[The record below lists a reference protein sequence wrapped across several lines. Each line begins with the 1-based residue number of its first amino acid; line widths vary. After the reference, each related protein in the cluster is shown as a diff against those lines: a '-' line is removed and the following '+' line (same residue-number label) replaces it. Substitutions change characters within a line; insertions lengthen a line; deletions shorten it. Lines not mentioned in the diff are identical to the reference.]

1 MKLQSCIV
9 ILLSLI
15 SIAYNAVPTF
25 RADAADKVSWKFKD
39 RPKQDVS
46 KIVLEWEPFTMVE
59 DSSSID
65 RKELSV
71 LMKSGDGDYA
81 PITSR
86 PRVRGGKYMYT
97 FSIVPCKEQHLRF
110 VVKSSEGE
118 AASFDLPEPISASTP
133 EQIATSG
140 FAPEMP
146 ANVQIEQH
154 EDSVVLS
161 WDPSECATSYLLRF
175 EGPAD
180 KEFDQEVT
188 ENTATIT
195 DFDACSQYDIFATA
209 VADGSYSDEA
219 FLDTISTHPSA
230 SAAEKLDPT
239 ISTSINSVTAT
250 WDAYGK
256 LGCVNMYAVK
266 LCKDDECK
274 EPVTVELDN
283 TLPTLEFTS
292 TEELDQCSDYT
303 LSLKPLYEGK
313 DLAEKVVPFRTLSP
327 PVQDMNIKLL
337 PVNAVAGD
345 EQMITV
351 TWSAVQCASA
361 YEIFQHVNTPDGDWE
376 TIGTSEATELSI
388 KGVPCTEYRYGVK
401 VTIDGMQSDIIEA
414 EEAVM
419 TPIDNNVPYVAS
431 NLIND
436 PSADALE
443 LSWDHA
449 KCITSY
455 RIKICKD
462 GSAEEDC
469 LEENMEIEDASTH
482 NLTKKV
488 ENLSPCSSYSMQIF
502 ATTNGEELNAET
514 KPFQTL
520 APAPVAP
527 ENLSVSLNAETNK
540 IDISYDPVSCA
551 TGYKIYQTVAGSEE
565 EMHKETEENSISFES
580 PSPCVEFS
588 YGVSAVVNGE
598 DGPKTEFLGDRV
610 PPKNGAK
617 SQPKL
622 VIDQKFN
629 TTVIFLLETPDF
641 NEKCE
646 VAEYDLK
653 YSNLGIMFEDT
664 KTVAF
669 SDLQD
674 GRIVLEEFPG
684 AADNGIR
691 IEARIK
697 YQGFESWSPWVSTQN
712 PIPEIVVEDGNS
724 ILVPIVIGVLVA
736 VVVLVILI
744 FFIVKRKKSQNKYDT
759 ENGDGS
765 ESKKLKDNPEV

>member
-15 SIAYNAVPTF
+15 SIASSAVPIFKT
-25 RADAADKVSWKFKD
+25 DAEDKVSWKFKE
-39 RPKQDVS
+39 RPRQDVS
-46 KIVLEWEPFTMVE
+46 KINIEWEPFAMVE

-71 LMKSGDGDYA
+71 LIKSGDGEYA
-81 PITSR
+81 PITRR

-97 FSIVPCKEQHLRF
+97 SIDIVPCKEHHLRF

-118 AASFDLPEPISASTP
+118 EQSFDLSEPIPASTP
-133 EQIATSG
+133 EQIAASG
-140 FAPEMP
+140 FTPEMP
-146 ANVQIEQH
+146 TNVHIEQH
-154 EDSVVLS
+154 EDSVLIS

-175 EGPAD
+175 EGTAA
-180 KEFDQEVT
+180 EFDKEVT
-188 ENTATIT
+188 ENSATIT
-195 DFDACSQYDIFATA
+195 EFDSCSQYDIFATA

-230 SAAEKLDPT
+230 SAAEKLDPLV
-239 ISTSINSVTAT
+239 STSINSVSAK
-250 WDAYGK
+250 WDAFGK
-256 LGCVNMYAVK
+256 LACVNLYAVK
-266 LCKDDECK
+266 LCKNEECK

-283 TLPTLEFTS
+283 TLPTLEFVS
-292 TEELDQCSDYT
+292 TRDLDQCSDYT

-327 PVQDMNIKLL
+327 PVQDVNIKLL

-351 TWSAVQCASA
+351 SWSAVQCASS
-361 YEIFQHVNTPDGDWE
+361 YEIFQHVNSADGDWE

-401 VTIDGMQSDIIEA
+401 VTIDGVQSDIVEA

-419 TPIDNNVPYVAS
+419 TPIDNSVPYVAS

-436 PSADALE
+436 PSTDSLE

-455 RIKICKD
+455 KIKICKD

-469 LEENMEIEDASTH
+469 SEENMIIEDPSTH
-482 NLTKKV
+482 NLTRKI

-502 ATTNGEELNAET
+502 ATTDGEELNAET
-514 KPFQTL
+514 TLFQTL

-551 TGYKIYQTVAGSEE
+551 TGYKIYQKLAGSEE
-565 EMHKETEENSISFES
+565 ELYKEIGENSISFES
-580 PSPCVEFS
+580 PAPCVEFS

-598 DGPKTEFLGDRV
+598 DGPKTEFLGDKV

-617 SQPKL
+617 SEPKL

-629 TTVIFLLETPDF
+629 TTVIFILETPDF

-674 GRIVLEEFPG
+674 GQIVLDEFPG

-736 VVVLVILI
+736 VVVLVIVI
-744 FFIVKRKKSQNKYDT
+744 FFIVKRKKSQDKYET
-759 ENGDGS
+759 ENGDAS